1 MPAVLSVIIPTYNIA
16 PYLRPCLD
24 SVVNQ
29 TYPHL
34 EIIIIDDNSTDVT
47 PEIIKE
53 YAARDGRIKPVFHT
67 ANAGPGNT
75 RNEGLTLATGDYV
88 TFMDHDDWQELDKYE
103 KMIARLE
110 QTDAD
115 FVVCDAQEY
124 NQSRGAFFTKPWGK
138 NLRKKT
144 QNQPFHIE
152 HWAQKAV
159 IINGYTA
166 PWAKIVRRNMVEEH
180 NICFSGGGN
189 KSDDVLFHYHVCMV
203 SKTFA
208 YVPEALYTHRFF
220 PTSISGQWREGG
232 DAMFKDRLHT
242 WYDIEKLCQ
251 KYSVNPQL
259 PFSFF
264 VKKLAIY
271 AYRADSSTQFV
282 NQAAAL
288 IAQLK
293 MNVADFPPTYQ
304 KYYSNITR
312 YNPVR
317 RFLVRLVR
325 FLKIQTRLVLWG
337 RR

>member
-232 DAMFKDRLHT
+232 DAMIVSRLDT
-242 WYDIEKLCQ
+242 WADIQKLCT
-251 KYSVNPQL
+251 KYGTDPKL
-259 PFSFF
+259 PFRYFI
-264 VKKLAIY
+264 KKLAIY
-271 AYRADSSTQFV
+271 SYRADNSRLFV
-282 NQAAAL
+282 EKVNKL
-288 IAQLK
+288 INELG
-293 MNVADFPPTYQ
+293 MTEDDFSKPYR
-304 KYYSNITR
+304 KYYRNIR
-312 YNPVR
+312 KYSPLRRGLVQGVR
-317 RFLVRLVR
+317 RLKLLVRP
-325 FLKIQTRLVLWG
+325 LVLG
-337 RR
+337 K